1 MPRVGPEGVAGV
13 VLFVALPFVNGIEK
27 NAADNSN
34 WGVNQ
39 ILFTRTGGHSSEFG
53 ENQADDT
60 RILWRLDQL

>member
-34 WGVNQ
+34 
-39 ILFTRTGGHSSEFG
+39 
-53 ENQADDT
+53 
-60 RILWRLDQL
+60 